1 MTAVNVCST
10 SVTSDNMSRHEIV
23 SWVNDTL
30 QSNYT
35 KIEELCSA
43 SAYCQFMDMLFPGS
57 LVLKKVKIQSSLEHE
72 YINNFK
78 MLQGAFKKAGVDKVI
93 PVEKLVK
100 GRFQDNFEFVQWFK
114 KFFDA
119 NYDGHDYDAVNARGG
134 DALGAATGSSH
145 SSSSNI
151 KKASPAAKTMTAPA
165 ARQPAATHA
174 AKPAAVAK
182 AVRSQPAPGAVSQP
196 RQSQPA
202 GSRAPGRQPLSGLQ
216 NAGSSDAFSTGDSVG
231 DSSKVEELT
240 TQVLELT
247 TTVEG
252 IEKERDFY
260 FTKLRDVEILC
271 QQHETDGV
279 PVIKQILDILYATED
294 GFEQPDDNGEVAVN
308 DEEY

>member
-1 MTAVNVCST
+1 MQAVNVYST
-10 SVTSDNMSRHEIV
+10 SVTADNMSRHDIL

-78 MLQGAFKKAGVDKVI
+78 LLQGAFKKAGVDKVI

-134 DALGAATGSSH
+134 DALGAATGGSSH

-151 KKASPAAKTMTAPA
+151 KKVSPAGPKMAAPA
-165 ARQPAATHA
+165 ARQPAA
-174 AKPAAVAK
+174 KPAAANVAK
-182 AVRSQPAPGAVSQP
+182 TVRSQPANAAAQSRHAQP
-196 RQSQPA
+196 AA
-202 GSRAPGRQPLSGLQ
+202 GSRAGRQPLSGLQ

-231 DSSKVEELT
+231 DSSKVDELT
-240 TQVLELT
+240 TQVMELT

-252 IEKERDFY
+252 LEKERDFY
-260 FTKLRDVEILC
+260 FSKLRDVEILC
-271 QQHETDGV
+271 QQVEADGV

-294 GFEQPDDNGEVAVN
+294 GFEQPDDNGEVAAA